1 MHSLHVVNW
10 AAFLV
15 VAALVSAT
23 PGANQLLGLRNA
35 IRFGFAWAGVGI
47 VARLAGLAVLIA
59 LVVFGLAEVFAT
71 SPVTLTVFKWIGVLY
86 LLFIGVAAIRARPLP
101 SEPADLETAARLRA
115 DRRRIALD
123 EFVTATTNP
132 KAVLLFA
139 ALFPQF
145 VVTDTNSHVQMAALG
160 VVYLVVEGVVGSI
173 YAASGSVLRVRGPS
187 SSTLRRFDIGAGCC
201 FILLAVA
208 LAAESL

>member
-47 VARLAGLAVLIA
+47 VARLAGLAMLIA
-59 LVVFGLAEVFAT
+59 LVVIGLAEVFAT
-71 SPVTLTVFKWIGVLY
+71 SPVTLVVFKWVGVLY
-86 LLFIGVAAIRARPLP
+86 LLFIGVAAIRAQPLP

-115 DRRRIALD
+115 DRRRIPFD

-145 VVTDTNSHVQMAALG
+145 VATDTNSHVQMAALG
-160 VVYLVVEGVVGSI
+160 VAYLVVEAVVGGI
-173 YAASGSVLRVRGPS
+173 YAAVGSVLRVKGPS
-187 SSTLRRFDIGAGCC
+187 SSTLRWVDRGAGCC
-201 FILLAVA
+201 LILLAAA